1 MDMLSSTQQASP
13 PEEHTIE
20 PRPIRFNI
28 TDASPRYWF
37 ANDPFRTQFFNALFT
52 TFPPGENFFVRSV
65 VHYRDRIRDPLLLK
79 QINAFAGQEGTHAN
93 AHQDHLDILSR
104 QGYTSLER
112 ENRYIIDPFLKLA
125 NRIAPRFALALTVAL
140 EHFTA
145 MLAHQSIARSDLFR
159 DLAHEDFKPLM
170 EWHAAEEIEHKAVAF
185 DVYQQVDG
193 SYRRRIGAMIGATF
207 FMVVLLV
214 PMRMTPLLYRDGV
227 LFNWRTWR
235 DGLSF
240 LYGRQGI
247 FRMPWNHYKQFY
259 RRDFHPWDVQD
270 FDLIR
275 PFRDEY
281 QSGLW
286 LEASRL
292 KRTG

>member
-1 MDMLSSTQQASP
+1 
-13 PEEHTIE
+13 
-20 PRPIRFNI
+20 
-28 TDASPRYWF
+28 
-37 ANDPFRTQFFNALFT
+37 
-52 TFPPGENFFVRSV
+52 
-65 VHYRDRIRDPLLLK
+65 
-79 QINAFAGQEGTHAN
+79 
-93 AHQDHLDILSR
+93 
-104 QGYTSLER
+104 
-112 ENRYIIDPFLKLA
+112 
-125 NRIAPRFALALTVAL
+125 
-140 EHFTA
+140 
-145 MLAHQSIARSDLFR
+145 
-159 DLAHEDFKPLM
+159 M

-193 SYRRRIGAMIGATF
+193 SYWRRIGAMIGATF

-214 PMRMTPLLYRDGV
+214 PMRMSPLLYRDGV
-227 LFNWRTWR
+227 LFSWRTWR

-240 LYGRQGI
+240 LYGKQGI

-286 LEASRL
+286 LEASRV
-292 KRTG
+292 KRVA